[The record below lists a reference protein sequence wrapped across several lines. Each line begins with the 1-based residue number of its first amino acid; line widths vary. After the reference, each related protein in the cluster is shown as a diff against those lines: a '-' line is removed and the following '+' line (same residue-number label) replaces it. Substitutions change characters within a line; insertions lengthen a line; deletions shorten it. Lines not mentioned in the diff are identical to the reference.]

1 MTSLH
6 TLVIDLDGLSSLHG
20 LENLTGL
27 TELELNCRSSSI
39 ADLSPLANMENLVTL
54 RLYAGSGPA
63 INVDALVGLENL
75 RIVEIGPAG
84 RIGDTSALAHVPEVL
99 LRN

>member
-1 MTSLH
+1 
-6 TLVIDLDGLSSLHG
+6 
-20 LENLTGL
+20 
-27 TELELNCRSSSI
+27 
-39 ADLSPLANMENLVTL
+39 MENLVTL

-63 INVDALVGLENL
+63 INVDALGGLENL
-75 RIVEIGPAG
+75 RIVEIGPAS